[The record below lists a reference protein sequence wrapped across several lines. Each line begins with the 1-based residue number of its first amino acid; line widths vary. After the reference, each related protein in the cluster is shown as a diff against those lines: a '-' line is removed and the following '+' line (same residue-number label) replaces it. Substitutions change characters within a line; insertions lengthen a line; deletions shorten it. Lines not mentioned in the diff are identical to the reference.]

1 MRNRESF
8 EQFLA
13 RVRTELLGHRI
24 VVDNAYCSWFA
35 RGELTADDV
44 RHFTR
49 QFSVFSNMFL
59 IAQLLK
65 TINARTLG
73 EARQSKE
80 ILANEIGVVFRR
92 KREES
97 ESSARRRRANA
108 EDEGDPDLVNTEGT
122 VDGGRYRFKAAHFE
136 WLVRFAE
143 PLGLGFDDLGKRR
156 HGTKTT
162 LHFCDELSRI
172 YGNEDFNIGAGA
184 SFAVENW
191 AAAGFWKQL
200 IAGLRTF
207 KEREEPKLHLGFF
220 TWHDKV
226 EDQHAQHTQAEL
238 EQLYFEEDEFDEDKF
253 IAAGK
258 EMLEGVAVFWDGLN
272 QDRLDGVGRLTA

>member
-1 MRNRESF
+1 MRNRGEF
-8 EQFLA
+8 EQFLS
-13 RVRTELLGHRI
+13 RVRAELLGHR
-24 VVDNAYCSWFA
+24 VVVENPYCEWFA
-35 RGELTADDV
+35 TGEASVADV
-44 RHFTR
+44 RHFTQ

-65 TINARTLG
+65 TINARTLA

-92 KREES
+92 RQEES
-97 ESSARRRRANA
+97 ESSAQRRRANA
-108 EDEGDPDLVNTEGT
+108 EEEGDPSLVNTEGT

-143 PLGLGFDDLGKRR
+143 PLGLAFDDLGKRR
-156 HGTKTT
+156 HGTATT
-162 LHFCDELSRI
+162 LHFCDELARI
-172 YGNEDFNIGAGA
+172 YGNPDFNIGAGA

-200 IAGLRTF
+200 IAGLRKL
-207 KEREEPKLHLGFF
+207 KESQVPNLHLGFF

-226 EDQHAQHTQAEL
+226 EDQHAEHTHAEL
-238 EQLYFEEDEFDEDKF
+238 EQLFFEEPEFDEETF

-258 EMLEGVAVFWDGLN
+258 EMLDGVAVFWDGLN
-272 QDRLDGVGRLTA
+272 QDRLAGVGG

>member
-8 EQFLA
+8 DRFQQ
-13 RVRTELLGHRI
+13 RVRAELLGHRI
-24 VVDNAYCSWFA
+24 VVDNPYCAWFS
-35 RGELTADDV
+35 RGEVNVDDV
-44 RHFTR
+44 RHFAQ

-92 KREES
+92 KNQES
-97 ESSARRRRANA
+97 ETSAERRRANP
-108 EDEGDPDLVNTEGT
+108 EDEGDPELVNTEGT

-156 HGTKTT
+156 HGTAST
-162 LHFCDELSRI
+162 LHFCDELARI

-200 IAGLRTF
+200 VAGLRSF
-207 KEREEPKLHLGFF
+207 KEKQVPTLHLGFF

-226 EDQHAQHTQAEL
+226 EDQHAEHTQAEL
-238 EQLYFEEDEFDEDKF
+238 EQLYFEEPDFDEDKF

-272 QDRLDGVGRLTA
+272 QDRLAAGGAE